1 MCLFT
6 PYLLPFAFVTPVYI
20 LGLFIG
26 SFFSFEFQIV
36 LLSIFSVLAVLIG
49 LKMSKSW
56 LFTAFLGLAFVTL
69 GAEIMSNSVEEESI
83 DLVTDSAVVVQIIE
97 TEENNKLWKKSIGR
111 ISKVKVGSHIKSCSE
126 KVLLY
131 SRMQFKEGQ
140 TFLMTADF
148 TQIQRSNNP
157 GAFDFQKYWLNK
169 EISKMA
175 FVSESDIELISYN
188 PPSGISALIQR
199 IRSNLSASLDAH
211 FTKAQA
217 EVAKALLLGDK
228 SMLSTATKKDFSNAG
243 VMHILAVSGLHV
255 GIVMFLLM
263 FLLGKFSHFISKP
276 TSVVVCIFFVW
287 LYACITGFSP
297 SVVRAALMFSLV
309 LIAQLSGRGAS
320 TVNVLF
326 FSAFVVL
333 LFDPLIMYDV
343 GFQLSYAAVFGIV
356 LLHTSISRLIFIP
369 NKWLRKLW
377 EGTAVGI
384 AAQFFTFPLV
394 LYYFHQFPNYFML
407 SNIGVMIIAGSLL
420 GLGLLFFVFKSV
432 FSLTWILVFLL
443 GLGIN
448 ILLFFIEFIADLP
461 GATATGFAPTNAAV
475 LYMYGIILF
484 SLAAWKLKITRA
496 VPLLLAFGMLVGLQW
511 DRYQR
516 MLKDEFVI
524 YNCTIPVFSFKKK
537 NSIVCFYYGEKKDL
551 KKARRLM
558 QDYAR
563 VMPGL
568 VRYHKLMDGSTQLK
582 DVSGVLNITCD
593 NGDIGINLKNKKYA
607 IRSRYFSEISDSIE
621 TIDLPYL
628 PQNRATYNLGSG
640 AYLIDL

>member
-1 MCLFT
+1 VPFYT
-6 PYLLPFAFVTPVYI
+6 LPFAFVTPVYI

-111 ISKVKVGSHIKSCSE
+111 ISNVKVGSHIKSCSE

-263 FLLGKFSHFISKP
+263 FLLGKFSRFISKP

-568 VRYHKLMDGSTQLK
+568 VRYHKLMDGSTQMK